1 MQPLK
6 IFSAGILISSHS
18 HENFIINSS

>member
-6 IFSAGILISSHS
+6 IFSVGILISSHS
-18 HENFIINSS
+18 HEKLIINS